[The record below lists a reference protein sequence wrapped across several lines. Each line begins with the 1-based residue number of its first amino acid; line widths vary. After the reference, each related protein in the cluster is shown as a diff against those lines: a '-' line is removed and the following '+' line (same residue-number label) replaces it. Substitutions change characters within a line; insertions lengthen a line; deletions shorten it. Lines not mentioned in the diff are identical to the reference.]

1 MSKAKKF
8 FSPRNL
14 TMMAML
20 IALQIVLARFLGIQ
34 VSEGLRVSFET
45 VPIMIAGLWLGPVA
59 GLIVG
64 FLSDFL
70 GTVISGYGAYFVP
83 LAITPILNGVLP
95 SLAFRYIW
103 KNDVNIWK
111 CVVTV
116 IVTELISSMLCGTYV
131 LTWYY
136 ALFVPSK
143 QATFSLL
150 LVTRLPKLVTIAADT
165 ILVTLVHCS
174 MYKRIVMPI
183 LARAEGGRR

>member
-1 MSKAKKF
+1 MSKAKSF
-8 FSPRNL
+8 FSPKNL
-14 TMMAML
+14 TIMAML
-20 IALQIVLARFLGIQ
+20 IALQIVLARFVGIQ

-59 GLIVG
+59 GLIVA

-70 GTVISGYGAYFVP
+70 GTIISGYGAYFVP

-95 SLAFRYIW
+95 SLAFRFIW

-111 CVVTV
+111 CVLTV
-116 IVTELISSMLCGTYV
+116 IVTELISSIICGTYV

-150 LVTRLPKLVTIAADT
+150 LVTRLPKLATIAVDT
-165 ILVTLVHCS
+165 VLVTLVHCT
-174 MYKRIVMPI
+174 MYKRVAGQ
-183 LARAEGGRR
+183 LLTSRK